1 MNYPIKINNIT
12 IMSEDVRS
20 FLRKGQK
27 NKAIDYIITKTGCN
41 NNEAVEVI
49 EDMMHMSKLQSTKNV
64 SYETEIKPQIHE
76 EHNIPKCPT
85 CGSSNIEIISMTSKI
100 TNTMLFGIFGN
111 KRKKQFHC
119 NNCKYEW

>member
-12 IMSEDVRS
+12 IMSEDVRA
-20 FLRKGQK
+20 FLKKGQK
-27 NKAIDYIITKTGCN
+27 NKAIDYIIAKTGCN

-49 EDMMHMSKLQSTKNV
+49 EDMMHMTKLQSTKNV
-64 SYETEIKPQIHE
+64 SYETEIKPQRHE

-119 NNCKYEW
+119 NNCKYE